1 MITPHLP
8 VLQVV
13 LPLLAAPVCVL
24 LRNGRLAWLLALVVG
39 WVSLLIAVLLLV
51 RVLDGPPLSYA
62 IGGWAPPW
70 GIEYRIDRLNAFLL
84 VIVATIDAVVLVYA
98 RASVEREIDPDRVY
112 LFYAAFLLCFT
123 GLLGIAATGDAF
135 NLFVFLEISS
145 LSSYAL
151 IAMGRDRRA
160 LTAAYQYL
168 IMGTIG
174 ATFILIGVGLAYMV
188 TGTLNMADMADRL
201 VGLTGNR
208 TVRVAFAFLTVGLS
222 LKLALFPL
230 HLWLPNAYAYAPS
243 TVTAFLAATATK
255 VSVYALLRFT
265 FSIFGADVAFEV
277 LPLDL
282 ILPPLAILAM
292 FVGSLVAI
300 FQDDVK
306 RMLAYSSVAQIGY
319 IVLGISFASLDG
331 LTAGIVHLFNHA
343 LTKGGLFLALGC
355 VFYRLGSVRLKDMR
369 GLGQRMPLAMAAF
382 VVGGLGLIGVPLTAG
397 FVSKWYLVVAALG
410 NGWWPVAVLV
420 LASSLLALVYVW
432 RVVEVVYFQP
442 APREHS
448 EVREAPLSMVLPTWL
463 LIGASVYFGVDTSV
477 TVGVARSAAA
487 FLLQAPLGAGP

>member
-13 LPLLAAPVCVL
+13 LPLLAAPICVL
-24 LRNGRLAWLLALVVG
+24 LRNGRLAWLLALAVG

-84 VIVATIDAVVLVYA
+84 VIVAAVDAVVLVYA

-168 IMGTIG
+168 VMGTIG

-243 TVTAFLAATATK
+243 AVTAFLAATATK
-255 VSVYALLRFT
+255 VSIYALLRFT

-343 LTKGGLFLALGC
+343 LIKGGMFLALGC
-355 VFYRLGSVRLKDMR
+355 VFYRLGSVRLEDMR
-369 GLGQRMPLAMAAF
+369 GLGRRMPLAMAAF

-397 FVSKWYLVVAALG
+397 FVSKWYLVVAALDR
-410 NGWWPVAVLV
+410 GWWPVAVLV
-420 LASSLLALVYVW
+420 LISSLLALVYVW

-442 APREHS
+442 APPERG
-448 EVREAPLSMVLPTWL
+448 EVREAPLSMVLPTWV
-463 LIGASVYFGVDTSV
+463 LIGASVYFGIDTSV
-477 TVGVARSAAA
+477 TVGVARAAA
-487 FLLQAPLGAGP
+487 ALLLQATPGAGP